1 MSKKIAL
8 FGGTFNP
15 VHLGHLINAQY
26 LVNECDIDSVLFVPA
41 REPVHKPLGYAVS
54 SSDRLRMLELAIEG
68 NPDFEISRIELDS
81 ELPSYTVITLEKLRA
96 LYQNDSVFL
105 VIGADS
111 YNQFSTW
118 REYRKIL
125 RLAPVI
131 VLRRP
136 GDTIDRELY
145 KNEKG
150 SNLIFAENPLVG
162 VSSRAIRE
170 LVKAGRSISY
180 LVPHSVRDY
189 IVQKELYKL

>member
-1 MSKKIAL
+1 MRKKVAL

-15 VHLGHLINAQY
+15 VHQGHLINAQY
-26 LVNECDIDSVLFVPA
+26 LVNECDIDSVLFIPA
-41 REPVHKPLGYAVS
+41 RVPVHKTLEYS
-54 SSDRLRMLELAIEG
+54 IRSSDRVRMLELAIAG
-68 NPDFEISRIELDS
+68 NPAFEISRIELDS
-81 ELPSYTVITLEKLRA
+81 ELPSYTVITLEKICD

-136 GDTIDRELY
+136 DENVDSDLY
-145 KNEKG
+145 RKEKG
-150 SNLIFAENPLVG
+150 NFIFVQNPLLDI
-162 VSSRAIRE
+162 SSRTIRE
-170 LVKAGRSISY
+170 LASAGKSISY
-180 LVPHSVRDY
+180 LVPDAVREY
-189 IVQKELYKL
+189 IAQKELYKP